1 MQKRANKLK
10 IKSEIVITVS
20 NQTLELN
27 SSILEQAN
35 KEQENVILLNQS
47 PMIEAIINALQ
58 SFTQRSMNQID
69 SIANAAINGDF
80 QSLAQICRILNK
92 YFN

>member
-58 SFTQRSMNQID
+58 SFSQRSINQID